1 MNAEAP
7 MTEEQGAPMKQIIG
21 GLLPSSAAG
30 LAKASP
36 GIGVGGL
43 CLAGID
49 IADWVSV
56 LTCIYIL
63 IMAVGALP
71 KFFDTFCYFRKKWT
85 DKFSGAG
92 PLVVNVIRDNSMIA
106 AKVDGARGKDDE
118 KSGSSCS

>member
-1 MNAEAP
+1 MNAEALMP
-7 MTEEQGAPMKQIIG
+7 EEQGAPMKQIIG

-43 CLAGID
+43 CLAGIN

-71 KFFDTFCYFRKKWT
+71 KFFDTFRYFRKKRT
-85 DKFSGAG
+85 DKFSGAE
-92 PLVVNVIRDNSMIA
+92 PLVVNVIRCNSKIA
-106 AKVDGARGKDDE
+106 AKIDGARGKDDE
-118 KSGSSCS
+118 KIGSSGS

>member
-43 CLAGID
+43 CLAGIN

-71 KFFDTFCYFRKKWT
+71 KFFDAVRYFRKKRT
-85 DKFSGAG
+85 DKFSSAG
-92 PLVVNVIRDNSMIA
+92 PLVVNVIRDNSRIA
-106 AKVDGARGKDDE
+106 DKIDGARGKDDE
-118 KSGSSCS
+118 KIGSSGS

>member
-7 MTEEQGAPMKQIIG
+7 MTEEQGSPVKQIIG
-21 GLLPSSAAG
+21 CLLPSSATG

-43 CLAGID
+43 CLAGIN

-71 KFFDTFCYFRKKWT
+71 KFFDTFRYFRKKRN
-85 DKFSGAG
+85 DKFSGAD
-92 PLVVNVIRDNSMIA
+92 PLVVNVIRDNSRIA
-106 AKVDGARGKDDE
+106 SKIEGARGKDDE
-118 KSGSSCS
+118 KIGSSGS

>member
-1 MNAEAP
+1 MNAEVP
-7 MTEEQGAPMKQIIG
+7 MTEEQGAPVKQIIG
-21 GLLPSSAAG
+21 CLLPSSATG

-43 CLAGID
+43 CLAGIN

-71 KFFDTFCYFRKKWT
+71 KFFDTFRYFRKKRT
-85 DKFSGAG
+85 DKFSGAD
-92 PLVVNVIRDNSMIA
+92 PLVVNVIRDNSRIA
-106 AKVDGARGKDDE
+106 SKIEGARGKDDE
-118 KSGSSCS
+118 KIGSSGS

>member
-1 MNAEAP
+1 MNAEAH
-7 MTEEQGAPMKQIIG
+7 MTEEQGAPMRQIIG
-21 GLLPSSAAG
+21 CLLPSSAAG

-43 CLAGID
+43 CLAGIN

-71 KFFDTFCYFRKKWT
+71 KFFDAFRYFRKKRT

-92 PLVVNVIRDNSMIA
+92 PLVVNVIRDNSRIA
-106 AKVDGARGKDDE
+106 AKIDGARGKDDE
-118 KSGSSCS
+118 KIGSSGS

>member
-1 MNAEAP
+1 MP
-7 MTEEQGAPMKQIIG
+7 EEQGAPMKQIIG
-21 GLLPSSAAG
+21 CLLPSSAAG

-43 CLAGID
+43 CLAGIN

-71 KFFDTFCYFRKKWT
+71 KFFDAFRYFRKKRT

-92 PLVVNVIRDNSMIA
+92 PLVVNVIRDNSRIA
-106 AKVDGARGKDDE
+106 AKIDGARGKDDE
-118 KSGSSCS
+118 KIGSSGS

>member
-1 MNAEAP
+1 MNAEALMP
-7 MTEEQGAPMKQIIG
+7 EEQGAPMKQIIG
-21 GLLPSSAAG
+21 GLLPSSTAG

-43 CLAGID
+43 SLAGIN

-71 KFFDTFCYFRKKWT
+71 KFFDTFRYFRKKWT
-85 DKFSGAG
+85 DKFSGAD
-92 PLVVNVIRDNSMIA
+92 PLVVNVIRDNSRIA
-106 AKVDGARGKDDE
+106 AKIDGARGKDDE
-118 KSGSSCS
+118 KIGSSGS

>member
-1 MNAEAP
+1 
-7 MTEEQGAPMKQIIG
+7 MTEEQGAPVKQIIG
-21 GLLPSSAAG
+21 CLLPSSATG

-43 CLAGID
+43 CLAGIN

-71 KFFDTFCYFRKKWT
+71 KFFDTFRYFRKKRT
-85 DKFSGAG
+85 DKFSGAD
-92 PLVVNVIRDNSMIA
+92 PLVVNVIRDNSRIA
-106 AKVDGARGKDDE
+106 SKIEGARGKDDE
-118 KSGSSCS
+118 KIGSSGS

>member
-1 MNAEAP
+1 

-43 CLAGID
+43 SLAGIN

-71 KFFDTFCYFRKKWT
+71 KFFDAFRYFRKKRT

-92 PLVVNVIRDNSMIA
+92 PLVVNVIRGNSRIA
-106 AKVDGARGKDDE
+106 AKIDGARGKDDE
-118 KSGSSCS
+118 KIGSSGS

>member
-7 MTEEQGAPMKQIIG
+7 MTEEQGAPVKQVIG
-21 GLLPSSAAG
+21 CLLPSSATG

-43 CLAGID
+43 CLAGIN

-71 KFFDTFCYFRKKWT
+71 KFFDTFRYFRKKRT
-85 DKFSGAG
+85 DKFSGAD
-92 PLVVNVIRDNSMIA
+92 PLVVNVIRDNSRIA
-106 AKVDGARGKDDE
+106 SKIEGARGKDDE
-118 KSGSSCS
+118 KIGSSGS

>member
-1 MNAEAP
+1 MNAEAS
-7 MTEEQGAPMKQIIG
+7 MTEEQGSPVKQIIG

-43 CLAGID
+43 CLAGIN

-71 KFFDTFCYFRKKWT
+71 KFFDAFRYFRKKRT

-92 PLVVNVIRDNSMIA
+92 PLVVNVIRNNSRIA
-106 AKVDGARGKDDE
+106 AKIDGARGKDDE
-118 KSGSSCS
+118 KIGSSGS

>member
-7 MTEEQGAPMKQIIG
+7 MTEEQGAPMKQIIV
-21 GLLPSSAAG
+21 GLLPSSTAG

-43 CLAGID
+43 CLAGIN

-56 LTCIYIL
+56 LTCMYIL

-71 KFFDTFCYFRKKWT
+71 KFFDAFRYFRKKRT

-92 PLVVNVIRDNSMIA
+92 PLVVNVIRDNSRIA
-106 AKVDGARGKDDE
+106 AKIDGARGKADE
-118 KSGSSCS
+118 KIGSSGS

>member
-1 MNAEAP
+1 MNAEASK
-7 MTEEQGAPMKQIIG
+7 TEEQGAPMKQIIG

-43 CLAGID
+43 CLAGIN

-71 KFFDTFCYFRKKWT
+71 KFFDTFRYFRKKRT
-85 DKFSGAG
+85 DKFSGAD
-92 PLVVNVIRDNSMIA
+92 PLVVNVIRDNSRIA
-106 AKVDGARGKDDE
+106 AKIEGARGKDDE
-118 KSGSSCS
+118 KIGSSGS

>member
-1 MNAEAP
+1 MNAEALMP
-7 MTEEQGAPMKQIIG
+7 EEQGAPMKQIIG

-43 CLAGID
+43 SLAGIN

-71 KFFDTFCYFRKKWT
+71 KFFDTFRYFRKKWT
-85 DKFSGAG
+85 DAGAA
-92 PLVVNVIRDNSMIA
+92 PLVVNVIRDSSRIA
-106 AKVDGARGKDDE
+106 AKIDGARGKDDE
-118 KSGSSCS
+118 KSGSSGS

>member
-1 MNAEAP
+1 MNAEAS
-7 MTEEQGAPMKQIIG
+7 MTEEQGAPVKIIG

-43 CLAGID
+43 CLAGVN

-71 KFFDTFCYFRKKWT
+71 KFFDAFRYFRKKRT

-92 PLVVNVIRDNSMIA
+92 PLVVNVIRDNSRIA
-106 AKVDGARGKDDE
+106 ATIDGARGKDDE
-118 KSGSSCS
+118 KIGSSGS